1 MRKDLDTMDDEGL
14 DNIFKQLVSLRA
26 TYISDAYSDP
36 IESSY
41 MQLIDGLG
49 VFHERYNVRTFIDS
63 YIEMLNDIKKAEE
76 ITKLIE
82 AAGGKWKVD
91 PDLLAKKLSNKEL
104 EIRFL
109 NSFPCFDE

>member
-1 MRKDLDTMDDEGL
+1 M
-14 DNIFKQLVSLRA
+14 
-26 TYISDAYSDP
+26 
-36 IESSY
+36 
-41 MQLIDGLG
+41 
-49 VFHERYNVRTFIDS
+49 
-63 YIEMLNDIKKAEE
+63 EMLNDIKKAEE
-76 ITKLIE
+76 VTKLIE